1 LTSFLDKG
9 GIACIYI
16 TDGLMHIS
24 AEVGMFP
31 EMFEI
36 FLNGSDYVQFFLLFV
51 YICIAV
57 GEPIIKKEK
66 WLASLQQI

>member
-1 LTSFLDKG
+1 MTSFLDKG

-36 FLNGSDYVQFFLLFV
+36 FLNGSDYVQYESTV
-51 YICIAV
+51 HVNKYCNVSIRG
-57 GEPIIKKEK
+57 GE
-66 WLASLQQI
+66 